1 MNGAPEPGQADSVL
15 PVRLLIL
22 DVIGSI
28 LLAIGLIFIIADPSE
43 FLPWDADYDELGMG
57 LVIVG
62 VLFMV
67 PLISHVI
74 GMARSR
80 ASGGPGAATPP
91 GT

>member
-1 MNGAPEPGQADSVL
+1 MNGTPEPGQAGSAL

-22 DVIGSI
+22 DVIGSM
-28 LLAIGLIFIIADPSE
+28 LLAVGLIFIIADPSE
-43 FLPWDADYDELGMG
+43 FLPWEADYDELGIG

-62 VLFMV
+62 VLFML

-80 ASGGPGAATPP
+80 ASGGPGAPTPP
-91 GT
+91 AT